1 MTKKNIDWDK
11 IARAGFFQDVVAE
24 HEGVTGNNNPKP
36 KYKDT
41 SLSMFDDIEDHESF
55 SSIKKAGKHRKD
67 A

>member
-1 MTKKNIDWDK
+1 MTKRKVDWDK
-11 IARAGFFQDVVAE
+11 IATAGFFKDSVARQ
-24 HEGVTGNNNPKP
+24 EGVTDENRKRVP
-36 KYKDT
+36 YMDT